1 MGTDTGNWYKVIWA
15 VNGQTFNAV
24 VRAAT
29 PNAAVTAAIA
39 DVSANAPTNA
49 NIIEV
54 QSIDPQ
60 PVTINT

>member
-1 MGTDTGNWYKVIWA
+1 MGTDSGNWYRVFYIQ
-15 VNGQTFNAV
+15 NQQTLNVV

-29 PNAAVTAAIA
+29 PQAAVTAAIA
-39 DVSANAPTNA
+39 DVTGISQTN
-49 NIIEV
+49 IVEV

>member
-1 MGTDTGNWYKVIWA
+1 MGSDSGNWYKVYYQA
-15 VNGQTFNAV
+15 NGQLQNCV

-39 DVSANAPTNA
+39 DVSAVTATN
-49 NIIEV
+49 IVEV